1 MALTSI
7 CSWSRKAE
15 GETSVSNC
23 CMKYKV
29 QRGQVHYGNSEEGE
43 FISTRGNLGRLPEEG
58 GLDQVFFGNSGT
70 YTWEGREMCCQRS
83 TWAGPKANIIVPG
96 ICQQNMQ
103 NRYCM
108 YSTQLVISNYMFSH
122 LLTFTYALPSV
133 WNILPHLHFHFR
145 IQERY
150 FLVIFHVS
158 A

>member
-83 TWAGPKANIIVPG
+83 IHVWEHTA
-96 ICQQNMQ
+96 
-103 NRYCM
+103 
-108 YSTQLVISNYMFSH
+108 STQEVI
-122 LLTFTYALPSV
+122 A
-133 WNILPHLHFHFR
+133 
-145 IQERY
+145 
-150 FLVIFHVS
+150 VIISWHYY
-158 A
+158 